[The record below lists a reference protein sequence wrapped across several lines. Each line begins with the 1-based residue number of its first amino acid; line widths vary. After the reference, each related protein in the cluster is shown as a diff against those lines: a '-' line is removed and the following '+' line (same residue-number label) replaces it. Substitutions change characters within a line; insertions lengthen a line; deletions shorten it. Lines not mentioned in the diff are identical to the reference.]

1 MNGEFI
7 DALEQLQKEKDIP
20 MASLIQTVEAAMQSA
35 YRKHF
40 GASEEVRLEV
50 DPVAR
55 TVRMIARKPILPEG
69 VAEALANADGDPDA
83 SVPTLDATYEAGL
96 HPEAIEYEEHE
107 VDASEF
113 GRIAAQTAKQVVMQR
128 IREAEREIVYDEFS
142 HRVGEVVTGE
152 VQRRDA
158 RNVFVALGRVEALLP
173 AHEQIP
179 GEPYRFNDRIKVYI
193 LDVRRTTKN
202 PQIIISRTHPNLVLR
217 LFELEVPEVYDGIV
231 QIRSVAREPG
241 ARSKVAVLST
251 DPQVDPVGACVGHR
265 GARVQ
270 AIVDELRGEKI
281 DIVRFND
288 NIQDY
293 LRSALSP
300 AKVNDVYANEAERS
314 AIVVAPDNQ
323 LSLAI
328 GRRGQNV
335 RLAAQLTS
343 WRIDIRS
350 ETQWAENPEPI
361 LTAAAP
367 VAGAAAA
374 PEPVESGE
382 RVRIYELARQLEV
395 ESKDLVE
402 IMQEEGI
409 DVTSHASSISAQQAR
424 MVREL
429 LLGGEGSLEDFDAD
443 ELSFGE
449 DETEVGAAAP
459 AEGDGDD
466 EVTFVDDEG

>member
-1 MNGEFI
+1 
-7 DALEQLQKEKDIP
+7 
-20 MASLIQTVEAAMQSA
+20 
-35 YRKHF
+35 
-40 GASEEVRLEV
+40 
-50 DPVAR
+50 
-55 TVRMIARKPILPEG
+55 
-69 VAEALANADGDPDA
+69 
-83 SVPTLDATYEAGL
+83 
-96 HPEAIEYEEHE
+96 
-107 VDASEF
+107 
-113 GRIAAQTAKQVVMQR
+113 
-128 IREAEREIVYDEFS
+128 
-142 HRVGEVVTGE
+142 
-152 VQRRDA
+152 
-158 RNVFVALGRVEALLP
+158 
-173 AHEQIP
+173 
-179 GEPYRFNDRIKVYI
+179 
-193 LDVRRTTKN
+193 
-202 PQIIISRTHPNLVLR
+202 
-217 LFELEVPEVYDGIV
+217 
-231 QIRSVAREPG
+231 
-241 ARSKVAVLST
+241 
-251 DPQVDPVGACVGHR
+251 
-265 GARVQ
+265 
-270 AIVDELRGEKI
+270 
-281 DIVRFND
+281 
-288 NIQDY
+288 
-293 LRSALSP
+293 
-300 AKVNDVYANEAERS
+300 
-314 AIVVAPDNQ
+314 
-323 LSLAI
+323 
-328 GRRGQNV
+328 V